1 MTRGSL
7 HRSAA
12 AASAQAA
19 LFLEADE
26 LYGLTQRRRRDAQVR
41 MLRSMG
47 IEHRVRADGSVAV
60 LRAHVEQLFGAPQGI
75 WREKREIEPDWSAV

>member
-7 HRSAA
+7 HRSAT
-12 AASAQAA
+12 AASARAA
-19 LFLEADE
+19 LFLEAEE

-47 IEHRVRADGSVAV
+47 VEHRVRADGSVAV
-60 LRAHVEQLFGAPQGI
+60 LRAHVEQLFGATQGA
-75 WREKREIEPDWSAV
+75 RPEQREIEPDWSAV

>member
-1 MTRGSL
+1 VTRGSL
-7 HRSAA
+7 PRSDAA
-12 AASAQAA
+12 AFARAA

-47 IEHRVRADGSVAV
+47 VEHRVRADGSVAV
-60 LRAHVEQLFGAPQGI
+60 LRAHVEQLFGAQPAL
-75 WREKREIEPDWSAV
+75 RSNKRETEPDWSSV